1 MRRVKQLPTQSGK
14 IRRIIALDYL
24 RGFFIT
30 VIIIDHLWRWPNL
43 FSIISGRGE
52 LWASAAEG
60 FVIISGLL
68 VGYIRGYKNRSQ
80 PLGTVSKK
88 LVARGALLYA
98 WMIITSLAL
107 VSASW
112 LLSFKGNMA
121 YVPIQ
126 PGDWQ
131 TLITSIL
138 RTDYV
143 HTLTHFLYLY
153 AIFLIISPLAIWLLR
168 QGKGWSVGLIS
179 SILWAWG
186 FIQGVEWMQWQILFF
201 VPAIAGYYLDTL
213 FSWYRN
219 LSLLIRKTI
228 RFGSIVLMLATVTI
242 AAFIILPHDPG
253 TYQNTLFG
261 RDPVAPATIFI
272 SFVWFVGL
280 LSLFQLALPW
290 LQRWLGWLLL
300 TFGERSLTAY
310 ILHTI
315 PLVICQV
322 AFVQSNDFW
331 LNTVLTAACIIA
343 TWMLLKIPGINRI
356 IPR

>member
-1 MRRVKQLPTQSGK
+1 MKQTPTHSGAK
-14 IRRIIALDYL
+14 QRILALDYL

-30 VIIIDHLWRWPNL
+30 VIIIDHLWRWPTL
-43 FSIISGRGE
+43 FSLMSGRGE

-68 VGYIRGYKNRSQ
+68 VGYVRGYKNRTQ
-80 PLGTVSKK
+80 PLGVVSKK
-88 LVARGALLYA
+88 LVTRGAMLYI

-121 YVPIQ
+121 YVPI
-126 PGDWQ
+126 PAGDWQ

-153 AIFLIISPLAIWLLR
+153 AIFLVVSPLAIWMLR
-168 QGKGWSVGLIS
+168 QGKAWSVGIIS
-179 SILWAWG
+179 AVLWGWG
-186 FIQGVEWMQWQILFF
+186 FLQGIEWMQWQVLFF
-201 VPAIAGYYLDTL
+201 VPAIAGYYLDAL
-213 FSWYRN
+213 FDAYYR
-219 LSLLIRKTI
+219 LSVTARKTI
-228 RFGSIVLMLATVTI
+228 RFGSIGLTAITI
-242 AAFIILPHDPG
+242 AIAAAIILPHEPG
-253 TYQNTLFG
+253 TYQETFFS
-261 RDPVAPATIFI
+261 RDPVTPATIVI
-272 SFVWFVGL
+272 SFVWFLGL
-280 LSLFQLALPW
+280 LSLFQLVLPW
-290 LQRWLGWLLL
+290 LTRWFGWLLL

-310 ILHTI
+310 ILHTV

-322 AFVQSNDFW
+322 FFAESSNLW
-331 LNTVLTAACIIA
+331 LNTLLTAACIIA
-343 TWMLLKIPGINRI
+343 TWGLLKIPQINRI